1 MLFPVVEGH
10 LQESRENSRLLL
22 GGQRSRPEGYLKDVP
37 ALQMTP
43 DGCFRLIST
52 LLADFQCS
60 GKVDEFVRA
69 GLPEIDELC
78 PADFSP

>member
-1 MLFPVVEGH
+1 M
-10 LQESRENSRLLL
+10 
-22 GGQRSRPEGYLKDVP
+22 P